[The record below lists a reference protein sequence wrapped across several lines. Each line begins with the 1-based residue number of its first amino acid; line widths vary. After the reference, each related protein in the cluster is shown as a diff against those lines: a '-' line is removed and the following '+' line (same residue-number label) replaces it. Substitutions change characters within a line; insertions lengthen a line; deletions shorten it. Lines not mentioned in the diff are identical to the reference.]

1 MDSIFCDSNE
11 EDNDTSSSTGKP
23 LRKGRLILNSGFIE
37 DIQDYYLNGD
47 YLLRAHVQHSKEK
60 TYPLEVC
67 VVISG
72 TSGSV
77 KHGTC
82 NCIASAL
89 GRCVHVTALL
99 LHLRYCGRQ
108 WTSS

>member
-1 MDSIFCDSNE
+1 MDSIFCNSDE
-11 EDNDTSSSTGKP
+11 EDNDTS
-23 LRKGRLILNSGFIE
+23 
-37 DIQDYYLNGD
+37 
-47 YLLRAHVQHSKEK
+47 AHVQHSMKK

-67 VVISG
+67 VVISD
-72 TSGSV
+72 TSRSV

-99 LHLRYCGRQ
+99 LHLRDYVKDNGHQVNIPSTNGR
-108 WTSS
+108 S